1 MSVWFWL
8 LAAAAGTVG
17 QLVDAVS
24 GMGFGA
30 FSASVM
36 LAGGVAAPTAIA
48 TVNIAK
54 IGSGLASAVSHWRFG
69 NVRGKWVLP
78 LAISGV
84 AGGVGGALLLTSGA
98 GDAVG
103 AWMPWIL
110 LAMGLLILRRFL
122 VPGAR
127 WPLPRITGGA
137 VGVAAA
143 IPTDTTSHSWRQRVT
158 RLWVTAQ
165 LPVIGL
171 AAGLVNA
178 LSGAYGPVA
187 TSGLILTK
195 KTQPRFIVGTVNFVE
210 FAVAGAVAGTL
221 LARKR
226 IEVHDWQLPVALM
239 IGAVIVAPAGAY
251 ITRRVPPRGVGIA
264 VGAVMVGLNL
274 LAIVRG

>member
-36 LAGGVAAPTAIA
+36 LAGGVAAPTAVA
-48 TVNIAK
+48 TVNLAK
-54 IGSGLASAVSHWRFG
+54 IGSGLASAASNWRFG
-69 NVRGKWVLP
+69 NVHGKWVLP
-78 LAISGV
+78 LAISGI
-84 AGGVGGALLLTSGA
+84 AGGIGGALLLTSGA
-98 GDAVG
+98 GAAAGD
-103 AWMPWIL
+103 WTPWIL
-110 LAMGLLILRRFL
+110 LAMGLLILRQFL
-122 VPGAR
+122 MPGAR
-127 WPLPRITGGA
+127 WPLPGIAGGA

-143 IPTDTTSHSWRQRVT
+143 TPTDETSPAWQRRAS
-158 RLWVTAQ
+158 RLWAVAQ

-171 AAGLVNA
+171 SAGLVNG

-187 TSGLILTK
+187 TSGLMLTK

-221 LARKR
+221 LARGG
-226 IEVHDWQLPVALM
+226 IEVSDWQLPVALT

-251 ITRRVPPRGVGIA
+251 LVRRAPPRALGIA
-264 VGAVMVGLNL
+264 VGAIMVGLNL